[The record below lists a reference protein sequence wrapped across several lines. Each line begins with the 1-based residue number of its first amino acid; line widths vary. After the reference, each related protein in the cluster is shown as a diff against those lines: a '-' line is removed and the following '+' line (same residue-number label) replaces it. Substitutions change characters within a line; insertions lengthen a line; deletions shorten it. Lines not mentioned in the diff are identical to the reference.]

1 VRVALALV
9 VLAACAGEER
19 SRDQELARRLDRVEA
34 SLERLADDQ
43 TLGRGQIDQ
52 LRAEL
57 AAVRAELE
65 APAPAPPA
73 VDAGPPGSVTL
84 SVVSVPTG
92 AQVHVDG
99 RLVGATPLI
108 FSRPE
113 DATSEV
119 RISRKGYR
127 DHAVTLKPGG
137 PQQLNVT
144 LRPRR

>member
-1 VRVALALV
+1 MRAVALAMV
-9 VLAACAGEER
+9 ALAACASEGR
-19 SRDQELARRLDRVEA
+19 SRDEELARRLDRVEA

-43 TLGRGQIDQ
+43 TLGRGQMDQ

-57 AAVRAELE
+57 AAVRAELD

-113 DATSEV
+113 NATSEV
-119 RISRKGYR
+119 RITRKGYR
-127 DHAVTLKPGG
+127 AHTVTLKPGG
-137 PQQLNVT
+137 PQQLSVK
-144 LRPRR
+144 LRPR